1 MTSRLKPNAPAENA
15 ARDEPEGGVRILVMN
30 EWQQSH
36 IDYYLKRLEYRK
48 GCKPASSTARLLAA
62 CDADEA
68 HPLKIEEEAT
78 EVEYP

>member
-1 MTSRLKPNAPAENA
+1 
-15 ARDEPEGGVRILVMN
+15 MN